1 MTSLGSLAPLQV
13 QLDWLLRIIIA
24 AICGA
29 IIGYERAIQR
39 KSAGVRTHIVVAI
52 ASALFMIVSKYGFA
66 DLLNMHDIALDP
78 SRIAAQIVTG
88 ISFIG
93 AGTIL
98 VRREQISG
106 LTTAAGVWAT
116 SAIGMAIGAGMYS
129 IGMLATAFLF
139 IIQVLFHDDTL
150 INKIILHVRF
160 NIQIEAVNKQKVLP
174 KIQEELE
181 ENQVENV
188 SVKILDVSDER
199 IIFNVDGIINNKK
212 DENEII
218 MALRKY
224 PDITRISKS
233 DRSHVVL

>member
-1 MTSLGSLAPLQV
+1 MTNLFFSSLQW
-13 QLDWLLRIIIA
+13 DWLLRIVIA

-29 IIGYERAIQR
+29 VIGYERAIQR
-39 KSAGVRTHIVVAI
+39 KSAGVRTHMVVAI
-52 ASALFMIVSKYGFA
+52 ASALFMIVSKYGFT

-116 SAIGMAIGAGMYS
+116 AAIGMAVGAGMYF
-129 IGMLATAFLF
+129 IGILSTAFLF
-139 IIQVLFHDDTL
+139 VVQILFHDDSL
-150 INKIILHVRF
+150 LNKIIVHVRF
-160 NIQIEAVNKQKVLP
+160 NIQIEAVNKHHILP
-174 KIQEELE
+174 KIEQELAA
-181 ENQVENV
+181 NQVENV
-188 SVKILDVSDER
+188 SVKILDVSDEH
-199 IIFNVDGIINNKK
+199 IIFNVDGIIDNKK

-224 PDITRISKS
+224 PDIKRISYTRGGK
-233 DRSHVVL
+233 

>member
-1 MTSLGSLAPLQV
+1 MVSLTSLAPFST
-13 QLDWLLRIIIA
+13 QLDWLLRIIVA
-24 AICGA
+24 AVCGA
-29 IIGYERAIQR
+29 VIGYERAIQR

-52 ASALFMIVSKYGFA
+52 ASALFMIVSKYGFT
-66 DLLNMHDIALDP
+66 DLLNTHDIALDP

-116 SAIGMAIGAGMYS
+116 SAIGMAVGAGMYA
-129 IGMLATAFLF
+129 IGILATAFLF
-139 IIQVLFHDDTL
+139 IVQTLFHDDTL
-150 INKIILHVRF
+150 INLFILHVRF
-160 NIQIEAVNKQKVLP
+160 NIQIEAINKHNILSLIQKELKVND
-174 KIQEELE
+174 
-181 ENQVENV
+181 VENV
-188 SVKILDVSDER
+188 TVKILDVSDER

-212 DENEII
+212 DENDII

-224 PDITRISKS
+224 PDIKRISYTRGGK
-233 DRSHVVL
+233 

>member
-174 KIQEELE
+174 KIQEDLE

-224 PDITRISKS
+224 PDITRISYT
-233 DRSHVVL
+233 RGGR

>member
-1 MTSLGSLAPLQV
+1 MTSLESLAPLQV

-224 PDITRISKS
+224 PDITRISYT
-233 DRSHVVL
+233 RGGR

>member
-116 SAIGMAIGAGMYS
+116 SAIGMAIGAGKP
-129 IGMLATAFLF
+129 A
-139 IIQVLFHDDTL
+139 DE
-150 INKIILHVRF
+150 F
-160 NIQIEAVNKQKVLP
+160 N
-174 KIQEELE
+174 
-181 ENQVENV
+181 
-188 SVKILDVSDER
+188 R
-199 IIFNVDGIINNKK
+199 
-212 DENEII
+212 
-218 MALRKY
+218 
-224 PDITRISKS
+224 
-233 DRSHVVL
+233 H

>member
-1 MTSLGSLAPLQV
+1 MTGLESIAPLQV
-13 QLDWLLRIIIA
+13 QLDWLLRIITA

-224 PDITRISKS
+224 PDITRISYT
-233 DRSHVVL
+233 RGGR

>member
-1 MTSLGSLAPLQV
+1 MTSLGSIAPLQV

-224 PDITRISKS
+224 PDITRISYT
-233 DRSHVVL
+233 RGGR

>member
-52 ASALFMIVSKYGFA
+52 ASALFMIVSKYGFS

-160 NIQIEAVNKQKVLP
+160 NIQIEAVNKHKILP

-224 PDITRISKS
+224 PDITRISYT
-233 DRSHVVL
+233 RGGR

>member
-1 MTSLGSLAPLQV
+1 MTSLVTIAPISV

-24 AICGA
+24 AVCGA
-29 IIGYERAIQR
+29 LIGYERAIQR

-52 ASALFMIVSKYGFA
+52 ASALFMIVSKYGFY
-66 DLLNMHDIALDP
+66 DLLSMHDIALDP

-116 SAIGMAIGAGMYS
+116 SAIGMAIGAGMYG
-129 IGMLATAFLF
+129 IGILATAFLF
-139 IIQVLFHDDTL
+139 IVQMLFHDDTI
-150 INKIILHVRF
+150 INKIIVHVRF
-160 NIQIEAVNKQKVLP
+160 NIQIEAVNKHHILP
-174 KIQEELE
+174 QIQEELK

-188 SVKILDVSDER
+188 SVKILDVSDDR

-212 DENEII
+212 DENDII

-224 PDITRISKS
+224 PDITRISYTRGGK
-233 DRSHVVL
+233 